1 MDKSSK
7 KELVNDIENRLD
19 DFFAEEKSPPATNNA
34 KDPLEKLKSLI
45 WSIDWEITDQCLSDM
60 IDETQLLLAQY
71 KDDQLTHT
79 LLRML
84 HALGRYIRKRK
95 AQSHPD
101 GIRRVM
107 SVYASLEKIILDEK
121 LAEPLKKRIIAKEIQ
136 AFKKLKEQVEAQRR
150 SIPVAEPSPKES
162 PSVSPPA
169 EYVDHRKFEQA
180 MSAVEQRLTSEVEAL
195 RSQLTSLQKE
205 LNILRGT

>member
-1 MDKSSK
+1 LDKISK
-7 KELVNDIENRLD
+7 KDLVNDIENRLD
-19 DFFAEEKSPPATNNA
+19 DFFAEGNSPPD
-34 KDPLEKLKSLI
+34 KDKIRGPLEKLKSLI
-45 WSIDWEITDQCLSDM
+45 WSIDWEITDQCLTDM
-60 IDETQLLLAQY
+60 IDETETLLGQY
-71 KDDQLTHT
+71 QNDRLTHT

-107 SVYASLEKIILDEK
+107 SVYASLEKIILDEQ
-121 LAEPLKKRIIAKEIQ
+121 LGTSIKKRIIAKEIA

-150 SIPVAEPSPKES
+150 SAPTAQPQAQES
-162 PSVSPPA
+162 TATNAPA

-180 MSAVEQRLTSEVEAL
+180 MSAVEQRLNSEVEAL
-195 RSQLTSLQKE
+195 KSQLISMQKE
-205 LNILRGT
+205 LNMLRGA